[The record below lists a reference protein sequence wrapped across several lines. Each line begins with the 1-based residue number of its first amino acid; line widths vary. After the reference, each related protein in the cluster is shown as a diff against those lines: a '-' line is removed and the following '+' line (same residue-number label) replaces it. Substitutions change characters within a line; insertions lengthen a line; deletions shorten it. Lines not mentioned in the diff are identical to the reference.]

1 MKKTIIIA
9 TVIMATGC
17 KLTAQTSATVV
28 NNKFVSAMEANLKIL
43 DTASAPETYILL
55 ANNFERIGN
64 AEQKQWQPFY
74 FASFCYGVMAS
85 NVPDK
90 TKVDPLLDK
99 AESYLGLADALD
111 KNNSEIST
119 LRGMILYTRL
129 SVDPMSRWR
138 LMGSEANDQLAKAK
152 DQDPANPRPY
162 FIEANAKLRM
172 PEGLGGGP
180 KAAKVSIDICLEKFK
195 TFVPVNTIAPNWG
208 KAQAEK
214 LLKLINL

>member
-9 TVIMATGC
+9 TIIMASAYR
-17 KLTAQTSATVV
+17 LTAQTSAVAV
-28 NNKFVSAMEANLKIL
+28 NTKFVSAMETNLKVL
-43 DTASAPETYILL
+43 DTASAPETYMLL

-64 AEQKQWQPFY
+64 AEQKQWQPYY

-90 TKVDPLLDK
+90 SKVDPLLDK
-99 AESYLGLADALD
+99 ADRYLVLADAIE

-119 LRGMILYTRL
+119 LRGMLLYTRL

-138 LMGSEANDQLAKAK
+138 LLGTEASDQLTKAK
-152 DQDPANPRPY
+152 DQDPSNPRPY

-180 KAAKVSIDICLEKFK
+180 KAAKSSVEVCLEKFK
-195 TFVPVNTIAPNWG
+195 TFVPANTIAPNWG
-208 KAQAEK
+208 KAPAEK
-214 LLKLINL
+214 LLKSIE